1 MTRPQSPM
9 EQAYPAAAPK
19 PQISLAA
26 RLLAWLS
33 GLGLATVLL
42 VLIGLLTWL
51 ATLEQIDSG
60 LYHTLRKYFDWR
72 AWYLMPE
79 IGGKT
84 IPLPL
89 PGGYWV
95 CALLA
100 LNLTLGGLL
109 RWRRDWQ
116 RVGVLIAHMGI
127 IYLLVAGAVA
137 HHFSQRGNM
146 RIAEGATSN
155 TAEDYFEHV
164 VEVAEIKDGKPAVI
178 QVIGGQYLTDLT
190 GAATRSVSLSKMP
203 IKLEVSG
210 WLRNAEPTPVDINTS
225 LVGATACDGYY
236 LMPKP
241 DKVEAEGNTPGCV
254 VRVILG
260 EGGKPETFLL
270 SSLALEP
277 VTLRH
282 GERIFTMVLRKRLWL
297 MPFAVRLDKFTAD
310 FYPGTMKPS
319 KFVSEITRIEDG
331 RQAKAVIQM
340 NEPMRYANLTFYQAS
355 YDQLGQGPTAKMASV
370 LEVVSNPADKWPQY
384 SLYVVAFGLLVHFI
398 AKLAG
403 FILARSRHNPHV

>member
-190 GAATRSVSLSKMP
+190 GAATRSALGP
-203 IKLEVSG
+203 
-210 WLRNAEPTPVDINTS
+210 
-225 LVGATACDGYY
+225 
-236 LMPKP
+236 
-241 DKVEAEGNTPGCV
+241 PG
-254 VRVILG
+254 R
-260 EGGKPETFLL
+260 
-270 SSLALEP
+270 A
-277 VTLRH
+277 
-282 GERIFTMVLRKRLWL
+282 
-297 MPFAVRLDKFTAD
+297 AA
-310 FYPGTMKPS
+310 
-319 KFVSEITRIEDG
+319 
-331 RQAKAVIQM
+331 
-340 NEPMRYANLTFYQAS
+340 
-355 YDQLGQGPTAKMASV
+355 
-370 LEVVSNPADKWPQY
+370 
-384 SLYVVAFGLLVHFI
+384 
-398 AKLAG
+398 
-403 FILARSRHNPHV
+403 